1 MKLVYCLTSTPE
13 DLYYEQALVS
23 IHTAR
28 FHNPESEIILIVDS
42 DTNASLIG
50 NRSGLDSYISE
61 KIVIAVPEKYAS
73 NVAKS
78 RYLKLHVRS
87 FVSGTLLF
95 VDTDT
100 IIVSPINEPVDFE
113 SEMGMVLDRHQKK
126 RKLADKTF
134 TVFKLL
140 GYSSP
145 SWTDYHNSGVI
156 YMKDT
161 PQTHEFY
168 EQWFLTWEKCFEK
181 GYFVDQPSLADT
193 EKKLGLIKT
202 LPGEWNC
209 QTFVPESLPYFSNAK
224 ICHFY
229 GGTGEN
235 NVDEWYTLLLKR
247 VKDSGKIVKTDVD
260 FVQNLDSY
268 LLQNELYRIGHTA
281 IYYAIK
287 SVRKKNIRLFRS
299 INSFLNLFRK

>member
-50 NRSGLDSYISE
+50 DRSGLDSYISE

>member
-78 RYLKLHVRS
+78 IYLKLHVRS

-156 YMKDT
+156 FMKDT

-287 SVRKKNIRLFRS
+287 SIRKKNISLFRS

>member
-168 EQWFLTWEKCFEK
+168 EQWFLTWERCFEK

-202 LPGEWNC
+202 LSGEWNC

-287 SVRKKNIRLFRS
+287 SVRKKNLSLFRS

>member
-1 MKLVYCLTSTPE
+1 MKLVYCLTSTPN

-61 KIVIAVPEKYAS
+61 KIVIDVPEKYAS

-95 VDTDT
+95 IDTDT
-100 IIVSPINEPVDFE
+100 IIVSPIGEPADFG
-113 SEMGMVLDRHQKK
+113 SEMGIVLDRHQKK
-126 RKLADKTF
+126 RKLADKTL

-140 GYSSP
+140 GYSCP
-145 SWTDYHNSGVI
+145 SWIDYHNSGVI
-156 YMKDT
+156 YMKDS
-161 PQTHEFY
+161 PQTREFY
-168 EQWFLTWEKCFEK
+168 EQWFRTWEKCFEN

-193 EKKLGLIKT
+193 EKKLGQIKT

-235 NVDEWYTLLLKR
+235 NVDEWYTRLLKR
-247 VKDSGKIVKTDVD
+247 VKDCGTIIKTDAD
-260 FVQNLDSY
+260 FVQDLEDN

-281 IYYAIK
+281 IYYAVK
-287 SVRKKNIRLFRS
+287 SIRKKHGGLFRS
-299 INSFLNLFRK
+299 LNNFLNVFRK

>member
-50 NRSGLDSYISE
+50 NRSGLDSYLSE

-202 LPGEWNC
+202 LSGEWNC

>member
-156 YMKDT
+156 YMKDS

-287 SVRKKNIRLFRS
+287 SIRKKNIRLFRS

>member
-202 LPGEWNC
+202 LSGEWNC

-235 NVDEWYTLLLKR
+235 NVDEWYIFLLKR
-247 VKDSGKIVKTDVD
+247 IKESSILLETDAK
-260 FVQNLDSY
+260 FIRNLKFSKLND
-268 LLQNELYRIGHTA
+268 ELYVISHTS
-281 IYYAIK
+281 IYYAIRSLYRKRK
-287 SVRKKNIRLFRS
+287 SFFRILDFSFGLLRK
-299 INSFLNLFRK
+299 

>member
-156 YMKDT
+156 YMKDS

-247 VKDSGKIVKTDVD
+247 VKDSGKIVKTDVG

>member
-287 SVRKKNIRLFRS
+287 SVRKKNISLFRS

>member
-168 EQWFLTWEKCFEK
+168 EQWFLTWERCFEK

>member
-156 YMKDT
+156 YMKDS

-202 LPGEWNC
+202 LSGEWNC

-287 SVRKKNIRLFRS
+287 SIRKKNIRLFRS

>member
-1 MKLVYCLTSTPE
+1 
-13 DLYYEQALVS
+13 
-23 IHTAR
+23 
-28 FHNPESEIILIVDS
+28 
-42 DTNASLIG
+42 
-50 NRSGLDSYISE
+50 
-61 KIVIAVPEKYAS
+61 
-73 NVAKS
+73 
-78 RYLKLHVRS
+78 
-87 FVSGTLLF
+87 LLF

>member
-168 EQWFLTWEKCFEK
+168 EQWFLTWERCFEK

-193 EKKLGLIKT
+193 GKKLGLIKT

>member
-202 LPGEWNC
+202 LSGEWNC

>member
-287 SVRKKNIRLFRS
+287 SIRKKNISLFRS

>member
-113 SEMGMVLDRHQKK
+113 NEMGMVLDRHQKK

-168 EQWFLTWEKCFEK
+168 EQWFLTWERCFEK

-202 LPGEWNC
+202 LSGEWNC

>member
-156 YMKDT
+156 YMKDPT
-161 PQTHEFY
+161 PIPIGVKPVKKE
-168 EQWFLTWEKCFEK
+168 LLFEE
-181 GYFVDQPSLADT
+181 VEEDDT
-193 EKKLGLIKT
+193 E
-202 LPGEWNC
+202 
-209 QTFVPESLPYFSNAK
+209 
-224 ICHFY
+224 
-229 GGTGEN
+229 
-235 NVDEWYTLLLKR
+235 
-247 VKDSGKIVKTDVD
+247 
-260 FVQNLDSY
+260 
-268 LLQNELYRIGHTA
+268 
-281 IYYAIK
+281 
-287 SVRKKNIRLFRS
+287 
-299 INSFLNLFRK
+299 

>member
-1 MKLVYCLTSTPE
+1 MKLVYCLTSTPD

-50 NRSGLDSYISE
+50 NRSGLDSYISK

-95 VDTDT
+95 IDTDT

-134 TVFKLL
+134 TVFKIL

-161 PQTHEFY
+161 PQTHKFY
-168 EQWFLTWEKCFEK
+168 EQWFLTWEKCFEN

-193 EKKLGLIKT
+193 EKKLGLIET
-202 LPGEWNC
+202 LSGEWNC
-209 QTFVPESLPYFSNAK
+209 QTFVPESLPYFSKAK

-247 VKDSGKIVKTDVD
+247 VKDSGTIVKTDVD
-260 FVQNLDSY
+260 FVQNLSSY

-287 SVRKKNIRLFRS
+287 SVRKKNLSLFRS

>member
-156 YMKDT
+156 YMKDS

-247 VKDSGKIVKTDVD
+247 VKDSGKIVKTDFD
-260 FVQNLDSY
+260 FVENLDSY